1 MSMPA
6 LRPVTTI
13 EELLALPFDGQRHE
27 LLDGFHVVTPAPAYR
42 HQDVLSV
49 LFGELIHA
57 LRGRRELKVLS
68 SPADIVL
75 GPRTLVQPDLFI
87 LRIDAAAP
95 PVSWKEVG
103 VPLVAIEILSPNTAS
118 RDRGSKRRVYQ
129 RAGVGEYWLV
139 DPAARLVER
148 WTPGDTRP
156 EILHDVLE
164 WHLGGERVLAVPLAE
179 VFGVERGEDRAP
191 A

>member
-13 EELLALPFDGQRHE
+13 EDLLALPFDGQRHE
-27 LLDGFHVVTPAPAYR
+27 LLDGVHVVTPAPAYR
-42 HQDVLSV
+42 HQDVLSI

-57 LRGRRELKVLS
+57 LRRRRELKVLS

-95 PVSWKEVG
+95 PASWKDVG
-103 VPLVAIEILSPNTAS
+103 VPLVAIEILSPSTAS
-118 RDRGSKRRVYQ
+118 RDRGSKRRIYQ
-129 RAGVGEYWLV
+129 QAGVSEYWVV
-139 DPAARLVER
+139 DPAARLIER

-164 WHLGGERVLAVPLAE
+164 WRLDGERVLAVPLAG
-179 VFGVERGEDRAP
+179 VFGGERGEDQAP
-191 A
+191 V